1 MQSEQAREDA
11 GAARQKIRIT
21 SPDWD
26 MSDEPADERT
36 VESFVMPLEGCG
48 GNDDPAAVVDA
59 YGRELR
65 YLGVRWTGSRVEL
78 VVDTEVPG
86 P

>member
-1 MQSEQAREDA
+1 MQNEQAREDA
-11 GAARQKIRIT
+11 GAVKQKIRIN

-26 MSDEPADERT
+26 MSDEPAEERT

-48 GNDDPAAVVDA
+48 SDDAPAAVVDA

-65 YLGVRWTGSRVEL
+65 YIGVRRTGTRVEL
-78 VVDTEVPG
+78 VVDTEVPAR
-86 P
+86 